1 MLTEKLLLCR
11 FGLVFFILFLF
22 FKELCPAFN
31 NPTTST
37 VINWI
42 CVTA

>member
-1 MLTEKLLLCR
+1 MYLLC
-11 FGLVFFILFLF
+11 GLVGWVFFEFLF

-37 VINWI
+37 GH
-42 CVTA
+42 